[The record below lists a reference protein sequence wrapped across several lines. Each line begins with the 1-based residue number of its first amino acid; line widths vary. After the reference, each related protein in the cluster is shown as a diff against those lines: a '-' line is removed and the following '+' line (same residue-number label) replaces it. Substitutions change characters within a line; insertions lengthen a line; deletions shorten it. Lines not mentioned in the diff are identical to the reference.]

1 MSNYSV
7 AQLTHIEWTWR
18 TWNPVTGCNPVSPG
32 CEHCYAERM
41 ARRLQAMGV
50 PKYRNGFTVTLHPSE
65 LEAPLRWKKPQ
76 IIFVNSMSDLFHDQ
90 VPLEYVQQIFEV
102 MNRAHWHVFQI
113 LTKRSKQLA
122 RVQSKLPWGPN
133 IWMGVTV
140 ESALYRYRI
149 NDLRKTGAAIKF
161 LSLEPL
167 LGPLP
172 ELDMTKIDWAIVGG
186 ESGPGAR
193 PIQREW
199 VVQIRNQCREQ
210 NVHFFFKQWGGL
222 NKKAAGRLLDGRLY
236 SEMPPLPDA
245 NLRLAV

>member
-1 MSNYSV
+1 M
-7 AQLTHIEWTWR
+7 AQLTNIEWTWR

-50 PKYRNGFTVTLHPSE
+50 PKYRNGFNVTLHPQE

-76 IIFVNSMSDLFHDQ
+76 IIFVNSMSDLFHDK

-149 NDLRKTGAAIKF
+149 NDLRKTDAAIKF

-167 LGPLP
+167 LGPLA
-172 ELDMTKIDWAIVGG
+172 ELDMTNIDWAIVGG

-193 PIQREW
+193 PMRREW
-199 VVQIRNQCREQ
+199 VVQIRKQCREQ

-236 SEMPPLPDA
+236 SEMPPLPDT